1 MRKAAQ
7 LTMTLTAT
15 EGLATCQRHKAA
27 TVGLRLEVPAQDRSV
42 TSSKMHRTALSGGGS
57 TDQSVKRM
65 ML

>member
-1 MRKAAQ
+1 MHKAAQ

-15 EGLATCQRHKAA
+15 EGLATCQVHKAA

-42 TSSKMHRTALSGGGS
+42 TSSTMHRRAVEGGANA
-57 TDQSVKRM
+57 DQSVKRM